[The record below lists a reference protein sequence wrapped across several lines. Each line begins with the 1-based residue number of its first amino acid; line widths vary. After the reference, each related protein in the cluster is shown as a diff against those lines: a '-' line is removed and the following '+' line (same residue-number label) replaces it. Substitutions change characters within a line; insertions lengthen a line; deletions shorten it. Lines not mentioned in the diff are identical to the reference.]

1 MKKIERISL
10 VDAAIDELRGAIS
23 SGTWPVGSRI
33 PTEQQLAE
41 QLNLSR
47 ATVREAVRALAHAGL
62 LVTRQ
67 GDGTFV
73 EAQHEGT
80 VALARRL
87 AEARTRDVIEV
98 RRGLDVVAA
107 GLAAQKRTADD
118 LERLSAAREARAD
131 AARRSDAAGFAE
143 ADVAFHHSVARA
155 SHNEVLVDLY
165 GGFVEALR
173 ESLDTSRCLDSYDP
187 SNDPHDDLIAAI
199 TSGDTPSATA
209 AAERILDDQNRSND
223 HAASSV
229 GPGA

>member
-23 SGTWPVGSRI
+23 SGAWPVGSRI

-41 QLNLSR
+41 QLSLSR

-73 EAQHEGT
+73 EAQDEGT

-98 RRGLDVVAA
+98 RRALDVVAA

-118 LERLSAAREARAD
+118 LARLSAAREARAE
-131 AARRSDAAGFAE
+131 AARRGDAAGFAE
-143 ADVAFHHSVARA
+143 ADVAFHHSVASA

-187 SNDPHDDLIAAI
+187 SHDPHDDLIAAI
-199 TSGDTPSATA
+199 TSGDAPSATA
-209 AAERILDDQNRSND
+209 AAERILDDQDRATD
-223 HAASSV
+223 HVATSV
-229 GPGA
+229 GAGA